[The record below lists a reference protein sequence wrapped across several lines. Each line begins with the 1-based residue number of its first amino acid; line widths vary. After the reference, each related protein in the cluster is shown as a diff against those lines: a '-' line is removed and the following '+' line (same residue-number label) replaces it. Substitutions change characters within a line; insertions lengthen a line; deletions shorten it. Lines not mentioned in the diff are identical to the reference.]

1 MTAATILIFTHTKI
15 HLTTS
20 IHILYLLFC
29 SDKYA
34 NSAILPK
41 FDLHKQMLCI
51 CLEKQ
56 KSLQCDK
63 MGGIFFNVKKE
74 RWLHSEL

>member
-1 MTAATILIFTHTKI
+1 MTAATILILTHTKI

-34 NSAILPK
+34 NSLILPE
-41 FDLHKQMLCI
+41 FDSRKQMLCI
-51 CLEKQ
+51 RLEKR
-56 KSLQCDK
+56 KNLQRDK
-63 MGGIFFNVKKE
+63 MGVFFPM
-74 RWLHSEL
+74 